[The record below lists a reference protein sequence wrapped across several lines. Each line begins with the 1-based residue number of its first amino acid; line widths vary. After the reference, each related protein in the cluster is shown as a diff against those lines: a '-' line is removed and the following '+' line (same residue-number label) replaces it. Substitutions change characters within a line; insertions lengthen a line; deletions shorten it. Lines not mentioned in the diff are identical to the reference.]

1 MAADHHH
8 RPDLWVVQVAVAS
21 FQAQYSAS
29 WNYIMAASTV
39 VALPT
44 LLLFVLFQRQIIES
58 IKTGGLK

>member
-1 MAADHHH
+1 
-8 RPDLWVVQVAVAS
+8 
-21 FQAQYSAS
+21 
-29 WNYIMAASTV
+29 MAASTV